1 MKGLLKKT
9 ETGNWVVLYTK
20 HHPTMIVKEW
30 NSSLPLH
37 PECVKFYYLT
47 DNDNKTNVE
56 FEIVKEYTDNHTNQ
70 VQSYAKLI
78 KQNELMDDVDKL
90 SWEYSPVKKLDHEFI
105 RAAFKAGYNKAR
117 QTMYSEEDMRKAYF
131 SGISSTGES
140 RNGEYADGNNPN
152 IEDKFHEEFIQW
164 FEQFKKGEQQ

>member
-37 PECVKFYYLT
+37 PDCVKFYYLT
-47 DNDNKTNVE
+47 ENDNQTNVE

-117 QTMYSEEDMRKAYF
+117 QTMYSEEEVMNALHSVELKYNRDFTKIYEGMK
-131 SGISSTGES
+131 E
-140 RNGEYADGNNPN
+140 
-152 IEDKFHEEFIQW
+152 W
-164 FEQFKKGEQQ
+164 FKQFKKGEQQ

>member
-37 PECVKFYYLT
+37 PDCVKFYYLT
-47 DNDNKTNVE
+47 ENDNRTNVE

-90 SWEYSPVKKLDHEFI
+90 SWEYSPVKKLEHEFI
-105 RAAFKAGYNKAR
+105 RSAFKAGYNKAR
-117 QTMYSEEDMRKAYF
+117 QTMYSEEEVMNALHSVELKYDRDFTKIYKGMK
-131 SGISSTGES
+131 E
-140 RNGEYADGNNPN
+140 
-152 IEDKFHEEFIQW
+152 W
-164 FEQFKKGEQQ
+164 FEQYKKERNNE

>member
-47 DNDNKTNVE
+47 DNDNRTNVE

-117 QTMYSEEDMRKAYF
+117 QTMYSEEDLLSAFEAGMMF
-131 SGISSTGES
+131 IG
-140 RNGEYADGNNPN
+140 
-152 IEDKFHEEFIQW
+152 EDKGSFREW

>member
-37 PECVKFYYLT
+37 PDCVKFYYLT
-47 DNDNKTNVE
+47 ENDNRTNVE

-90 SWEYSPVKKLDHEFI
+90 SWEYSPVKKLEHEFI
-105 RAAFKAGYNKAR
+105 RSAFKAGYNKAR
-117 QTMYSEEDMRKAYF
+117 QTMYSEEDVMNALHSVELKYDRDFTKIYK
-131 SGISSTGES
+131 GMKE
-140 RNGEYADGNNPN
+140 
-152 IEDKFHEEFIQW
+152 W
-164 FEQFKKGEQQ
+164 FEQYKKERNNE

>member
-9 ETGNWVVLYTK
+9 EIGNWVVLYTK

-37 PECVKFYYLT
+37 PDCVKFYYLT
-47 DNDNKTNVE
+47 ENDNRTNVE

-90 SWEYSPVKKLDHEFI
+90 SWEYSPVKKLEHEFI
-105 RAAFKAGYNKAR
+105 RSAFKAGYNKAR
-117 QTMYSEEDMRKAYF
+117 QTMYSEEEVMNALHSVELKYDRDFTKIYKGMK
-131 SGISSTGES
+131 E
-140 RNGEYADGNNPN
+140 
-152 IEDKFHEEFIQW
+152 W
-164 FEQFKKGEQQ
+164 FEQYKKERNNE

>member
-37 PECVKFYYLT
+37 PDCVKFYYLT
-47 DNDNKTNVE
+47 DNDNRTNVE

-117 QTMYSEEDMRKAYF
+117 QTMYSEEEVMNALHSVELKYNRDFTKIYEGMK
-131 SGISSTGES
+131 E
-140 RNGEYADGNNPN
+140 
-152 IEDKFHEEFIQW
+152 W
-164 FEQFKKGEQQ
+164 FEQYKKEGNNE